1 MSCINVCVIART
13 QFRALKDAVDAGHP
27 VAVVSDVA
35 AVGDLD
41 AQLFDHAGL
50 LGAGEAHG
58 QQYQLAGDPEVAA
71 RDFVEDDTA
80 RLVTNGGEKCGLE
93 IAKLVADE
101 RTSVTMGLIMLELS
115 AYLENNMIIID

>member
-80 RLVTNGGEKCGLE
+80 GLALHFHLDHVQFPE
-93 IAKLVADE
+93 IAMFVTDE
-101 RTSVTMGLIMLELS
+101 LD
-115 AYLENNMIIID
+115 IDFYGFYYVRVIGIFRE